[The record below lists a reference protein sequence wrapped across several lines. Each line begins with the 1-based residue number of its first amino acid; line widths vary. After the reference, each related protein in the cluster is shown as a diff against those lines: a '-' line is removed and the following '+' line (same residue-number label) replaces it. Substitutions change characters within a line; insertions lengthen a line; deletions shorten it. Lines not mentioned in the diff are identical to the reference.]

1 MKRTLAPFFCFLA
14 LIFCLIGGTAW
25 AEGRQHSL
33 GIDVVR
39 ALDEDQYG
47 GLLALSYQASIGT
60 HSAVVGTL
68 ARRSGYT
75 ILEGMYKVY
84 GDKYFDG
91 PFAAAGL
98 VAGKYDGDEEV
109 GVVGALGYELSLD
122 QNIVVS
128 GSVEC
133 TWGTMDH
140 PASSQH
146 DLIFRPSLSLIY
158 AF

>member
-1 MKRTLAPFFCFLA
+1 M
-14 LIFCLIGGTAW
+14 FCLTGGTAW

-39 ALDEDQYG
+39 VLDEDQYG
-47 GLLALSYQASIGT
+47 GLLALSYQASIGS
-60 HSAVVGTL
+60 HSAVVGTF

-75 ILEGMYKVY
+75 IFEGMYKVY

-98 VAGKYDGDEEV
+98 ATGKYDGDKEM
-109 GVVGALGYELSLD
+109 GVIGALGYELSLD

-128 GSVEC
+128 GGIEC
-133 TWGTMDH
+133 TWGTMEH
-140 PASSQH
+140 PSSSAH
-146 DLIFRPSLSLIY
+146 DLILRPSLSLIY